1 VGRSMEAGRGGIA
14 IEGGKQRGPWERG
27 TDEEEN
33 EAGGGSGLGF
43 YPALRGTGSGRTA
56 GIDAGCAPRS
66 NDSR

>member
-1 VGRSMEAGRGGIA
+1 M
-14 IEGGKQRGPWERG
+14 EGGQQLEPWERG
-27 TDEEEN
+27 TNEEEN